1 MQVEWDEGR
10 LLAIGGREFSY
21 SGTHFN
27 GDVTDVQVGWESK
40 RSYSIHQPSILGQVF
55 SRELDPQDALDYTT
69 CKKVLM
75 VKRQISI
82 GQFQKLEGD
91 VASWERL
98 EGWESVG
105 KVEQFTMRSV
115 LITFE
120 VDVFEV
126 SASILKISTFI
137 VHKGKTTSALVEDLV
152 VENGC

>member
-1 MQVEWDEGR
+1 MEWDEGR

-75 VKRQISI
+75 VKRPSLLGLVRIRKGTESGLGEKANFIWSI
-82 GQFQKLEGD
+82 LQKLEGD

-115 LITFE
+115 LRCH
-120 VDVFEV
+120 VFLKLV
-126 SASILKISTFI
+126 SLRYQPPF
-137 VHKGKTTSALVEDLV
+137 
-152 VENGC
+152 

>member
-1 MQVEWDEGR
+1 M
-10 LLAIGGREFSY
+10 AIGGREFSY

-27 GDVTDVQVGWESK
+27 GDVTDVQVDRVGWESK

-69 CKKVLM
+69 CKKVSM

-115 LITFE
+115 LIIFL
-120 VDVFEV
+120 
-126 SASILKISTFI
+126 SCCL
-137 VHKGKTTSALVEDLV
+137 
-152 VENGC
+152 